1 MNNTYGNDN
10 EDLRACFAGGSLADP
25 FLPTQLRA
33 AAPGLLNLDAD
44 SSDGEL
50 RAAAEHYA
58 AATGENPADVLARL
72 QDSQWELRGFTD
84 PYPDL
89 PAPVLTVTPWSEDL
103 DLWETVAELE
113 AAYPGV
119 DRDVL
124 AGMLRDLRWHLREAV
139 TAEAATRTGDQI
151 VVRSVLD
158 NGVGELITHATTD
171 AEIAAYVVAAEA
183 GSGGP
188 LPGLREELIRLRDA
202 EHIEWRRLVDA
213 AKERLLIDEA
223 KARFEAEEFGD
234 EDTGRVFVG
243 GRPGDPVRVCIPDPV
258 TGKAVPVSAAGSVPR
273 IANLHEEFDEDF
285 VQPGEAGCR
294 FAYRN

>member
-1 MNNTYGNDN
+1 MSNTYDNDIQA
-10 EDLRACFAGGSLADP
+10 LRACFAGGSLADP

-58 AATGENPADVLARL
+58 AGTGEDSSSVLARL
-72 QDSQWELRGFTD
+72 QDSQWELRGLAD

-89 PAPVLTVTPWSEDL
+89 PAPVPAVTPWSEDL
-103 DLWETVAELE
+103 DLWEAVAELE

-119 DRDVL
+119 DRGVL
-124 AGMLRDLRWHLREAV
+124 AGMLRDLRWELRKAV
-139 TAEAATRTGDQI
+139 TKESAARTGDQI
-151 VVRSVLD
+151 AVRSVLD

-171 AEIAAYVVAAEA
+171 AEIAAYVVVAEA

-188 LPGLREELIRLRDA
+188 LPGLHAELIRRRDA
-202 EHIEWRRLVDA
+202 EFAEWRRLVDA

-223 KARFEAEEFGD
+223 KARFAAEEFGD
-234 EDTGRVFVG
+234 EDTGRVFMA
-243 GRPGDPVRVCIPDPV
+243 GRPGDSIRICIPDPV
-258 TGKAVPVSAAGSVPR
+258 SGTAVPVSAAGSVPR
-273 IANLHEEFDEDF
+273 IANVGEDFEEDF
-285 VQPGEAGCR
+285 VLLGESGCR